1 VEESYGYY
9 VDLMPQ
15 VPYASPQEVRA
26 VLQFLALKQ
35 PKAVTAKPEEFYEM
49 GYLKKIEDSGFVKS
63 LDGRR

>member
-1 VEESYGYY
+1 
-9 VDLMPQ
+9 
-15 VPYASPQEVRA
+15 VRA